1 MTHEKL
7 MENKARILKMCKE
20 AAEEAYWFAAM
31 LEMAVEALEKVQT
44 EEDARKWQDVYGYM
58 DADLK
63 HVKMVG

>member
-1 MTHEKL
+1 MTQEKL
-7 MENKARILKMCKE
+7 MGNKARVLKICNE
-20 AAEEAYWFAAM
+20 AAVEAQWLVDT
-31 LEMAVEALEKVQT
+31 LEKAVEALEKVQT